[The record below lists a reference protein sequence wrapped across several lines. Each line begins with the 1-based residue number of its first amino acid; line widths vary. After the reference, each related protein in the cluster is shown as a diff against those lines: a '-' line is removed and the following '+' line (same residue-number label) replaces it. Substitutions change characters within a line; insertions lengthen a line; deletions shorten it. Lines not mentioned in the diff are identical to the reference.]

1 MKALIVG
8 YGSAG
13 QKHFKSIKKIQK
25 VKHIKIFSSLNVSK
39 KYKIE
44 KKDIPSYNPDYAVI
58 ANSTKKHFEILNFL
72 NNKLN
77 NKLILVEKPIFHKK
91 LNFKQKNKNKIFVGY
106 NLRFNPV
113 VNYLKNSIKNKK
125 INHININCR
134 SNLKTWRKNIEYSKS
149 NTAEKRGGGA
159 LLELSHELDYFKYIF
174 GEYKI
179 VFKIKKKL
187 SNLKIKNEDFYQ
199 LNGFSKNIKF
209 FNIYVN
215 LFDQIKERRID
226 ILTNS
231 ELIVCDLNKNIV
243 KIIKD
248 NKTKIIKLKKINT
261 FDAQH
266 QQLLSKNY
274 NKICKLHD
282 GLNVLKIIDSF

>member
-1 MKALIVG
+1 
-8 YGSAG
+8 
-13 QKHFKSIKKIQK
+13 
-25 VKHIKIFSSLNVSK
+25 
-39 KYKIE
+39 
-44 KKDIPSYNPDYAVI
+44 
-58 ANSTKKHFEILNFL
+58 
-72 NNKLN
+72 
-77 NKLILVEKPIFHKK
+77 
-91 LNFKQKNKNKIFVGY
+91 VGY

>member
-1 MKALIVG
+1 MKALVVG

-13 QKHFKSIKKIQK
+13 QKHFRSVKKIPK
-25 VKHIKIFSSLNVSK
+25 IKHIKIFSSLNVSK

-44 KKDIPSYNPDYAVI
+44 KKDISNYNPDYIVV

-72 NNKLN
+72 NNKLK

-113 VNYLKNSIKNKK
+113 VNYLKNNIKDKK

-134 SNLKTWRKNIEYSKS
+134 SNLKTWRKNIKYYKS
-149 NTAEKRGGGA
+149 NTAEKKGGGA

-179 VFKIKKKL
+179 TYKIKKKL
-187 SNLKIKNEDFYQ
+187 SNLKIKNEDFFQ

-215 LFDQIKERRID
+215 LFDKIKERSIN
-226 ILTNS
+226 ILTNN
-231 ELIVCDLNKNIV
+231 ELIVGDLNKNVI
-243 KIIKD
+243 KIFKE
-248 NKTKIIKLKKINT
+248 NKVKIIKLKKINT
-261 FDAQH
+261 FDSQH
-266 QQLLSKNY
+266 WQLLSKKY

-282 GLNVLKIIDSF
+282 GLNVLKIIESF